1 MDTHLPLITFHIL
14 FAACQPCEQFSVTVQ
29 LMQERP
35 RLWQIV
41 EGLFAGPAIH
51 PPSNHIIHD
60 VSPFCAGLRPLW
72 TASPF
77 LLSLQPFQRP
87 ISLDKSRPALAV
99 WLGPEAPFRIVHLFT
114 PCKPFK
120 FTFDVMEF
128 APDCGFCHVHIPLLM
143 VWEEAFAP
151 SLFAHYQ
158 RDSLFSLARRRDDE
172 ALVVLQHLQPVLDI
186 CGAVPETL

>member
-1 MDTHLPLITFHIL
+1 MPLITFHIL

-60 VSPFCAGLRPLW
+60 ASPFCAGLRPLW

-87 ISLDKSRPALAV
+87 ISLDKPHPALAV

-128 APDCGFCHVHIPLLM
+128 APDCGLRHNHFPLF
-143 VWEEAFAP
+143 VGGRGFRPFPAWSFSQDQRY
-151 SLFAHYQ
+151 SLFG
-158 RDSLFSLARRRDDE
+158 LACRADDE
-172 ALVVLQHLQPVLDI
+172 ALVILQGLEPALD
-186 CGAVPETL
+186 VSR